1 MFAAVKFIL
10 ALGIACGTLIAT
22 IAEAAHPL
30 LVACFWVAFACGA
43 IAAEGV
49 RAHRK
54 RTIRS
59 LARGVGV
66 PAPLRRESRGS
77 A

>member
-10 ALGIACGTLIAT
+10 ALGITCGTLITT
-22 IAEAAHPL
+22 IAEAAHPA

-49 RAHRK
+49 RAHRQ
-54 RTIRS
+54 RTVRS
-59 LARGVGV
+59 LVREVGV
-66 PAPLRRESRGS
+66 PGLPRRASGGT